1 MGDETNPA
9 NPKAFRVG
17 LMSFSDGRLRVHQTL
32 EDTIKSHGSLLAEA
46 IGKDPMLQ
54 PVAAT
59 QIVHSSKIARGVASE
74 MKAAGIEVAVFNR
87 MNIQPREFI
96 DCFNTSHAHVI
107 PRDHTMAIRYYC
119 DLGCDYLEN
128 KS

>member
-1 MGDETNPA
+1 MGDKMNPA
-9 NPKAFRVG
+9 NPRAFRVG
-17 LMSFSDGRLRVHQTL
+17 LMSFSDGRLRVHRTL

-59 QIVHSSKIARGVASE
+59 QLAHSSKIARAVASE
-74 MKAAGIEVAVFNR
+74 MRAAGIEAAVFNR

-96 DCFNTSHAHVI
+96 DCFNRKHAHVI
-107 PRDHTMAIRYYC
+107 PLDHTLALR
-119 DLGCDYLEN
+119 
-128 KS
+128 